1 MQILRTE
8 DNRDSLQ
15 KARRSEL
22 VKFARQSGVKDIDPN
37 MPANLI
43 RHKLRTLGL
52 TRIQIPTRIL
62 GQPNQP
68 HGNAKVSASNAP
80 VIPTSGVE
88 VSAMADLERQWR
100 QEASAPKAAEAPTIK
115 GMGINELRAECK
127 RLDIKLERRDNMV
140 SMREKIEAVRN
151 AKNTS

>member
-1 MQILRTE
+1 MQL
-8 DNRDSLQ
+8 NRIDDPRDQLA

-22 VKFARQSGVKDIDPN
+22 VKFARQNGVKDIDPN

-43 RHKLRTLGL
+43 RHKLRSMGL
-52 TRIQIPTRIL
+52 TRIMIPTRIL

-100 QEASAPKAAEAPTIK
+100 QEAAAPKPVEGPPLK
-115 GMGINELRAECK
+115 SMGINELRAECK

-140 SMREKIEAVRN
+140 SMREKIEAKRG
-151 AKNTS
+151 